1 MENSILV
8 LNAGSSSLKFSVFD
22 LLSNERLVQRVI
34 GQVEGIGTAL
44 HLKVKNGDGQSITN
58 VHWQTTEVA
67 NHAQALQQITHF
79 LNSNGQQQRLIG
91 VGHRVVHGG
100 PDYSAPLLITAEV
113 MDKLDTITHLA
124 PLHNPHNLAAIRAM
138 LQECPELPQVACFD
152 TAFHR
157 QQDTV
162 AKLFGLPYAYYEQ
175 GIQRY
180 GFHGLSYEYIA
191 SILPPEI
198 ADGRVIVA
206 HIGSGASL
214 CAIHKGRSVT
224 STMGFTAL
232 DGLLMGTR
240 AGSLDAG
247 VILYLLQQERL
258 TLKQLEDLLYKQSGL
273 LGLSGISNDMR
284 VLLDSP
290 EPRARLAIDYFV
302 YRVSRELG
310 SLAAAMGGLDALV
323 FTAGI
328 GENSPQIRQL
338 ICEQATWLGVDVD
351 NAANEASA
359 TCISRANSRVS
370 VWMLPT
376 NEELMIARHTRA
388 LLGL

>member
-1 MENSILV
+1 MANSILV

-22 LLSNERLVQRVI
+22 LSNEKQLHQRI
-34 GQVEGIGTAL
+34 TGQIEGIGTAP
-44 HLKVKNGDGQSITN
+44 HLKAKDDNGHSISDI
-58 VHWQTTEVA
+58 HWQITDVA
-67 NHAQALQQITHF
+67 NHAHALQHITDF
-79 LNSNGQQQRLIG
+79 LNNNSQQRQLLG

-100 PDYSAPLLITAEV
+100 PDYSAPLRITPEIMAKLDLITP
-113 MDKLDTITHLA
+113 LA

-138 LQECPELPQVACFD
+138 MHECPNLPQVACFD

-162 AKLFGLPYAYYEQ
+162 AKLFGLPYEYYQQ

-191 SILPPEI
+191 SVLPSAI
-198 ADGRVIVA
+198 ATGRVIVA

-214 CAIHKGRSVT
+214 CAIHHGRSVT

-247 VILYLLQQERL
+247 VILYLLQQQGL
-258 TLKQLEDLLYKQSGL
+258 TLKQLEELLYKQSGL

-284 VLLDSP
+284 VLLDSN
-290 EPRARLAIDYFV
+290 EPRAKLAIDYFV
-302 YRVSRELG
+302 YRVSREIG
-310 SLAAAMGGLDALV
+310 SLAAAMGGVDALV

-338 ICEQATWLGVDVD
+338 ICEQAQWLGVELDIP
-351 NAANEASA
+351 ANEASTA
-359 TCISRANSRVS
+359 CISQANSRLS
-370 VWMLPT
+370 VWILPT
-376 NEELMIARHTRA
+376 NEELMIARHTRT

>member
-1 MENSILV
+1 MNVILV
-8 LNAGSSSLKFSVFD
+8 LNAGSSSLKFSVFSTD
-22 LLSNERLVQRVI
+22 ALKTTLT
-34 GQVEGIGTAL
+34 GQIEGIGSAP
-44 HLKVKNGDGQSITN
+44 HFKVKQDNGLLLDEYWQSSNI
-58 VHWQTTEVA
+58 A
-67 NHAQALQQITHF
+67 NHDDALKHLLHF
-79 LNSNGQQQRLIG
+79 LNEQLHDQCLVG

-100 PDYSAPLLITAEV
+100 PDYSAPLLITPAV
-113 MDKLDTITHLA
+113 MSKLDSITPLA

-138 LQECPELPQVACFD
+138 LQECPNLPQVACFD

-162 AKLFGLPYAYYEQ
+162 AKLFGLPYHYYEQ

-191 SILPPEI
+191 SILP
-198 ADGRVIVA
+198 ADIVQGRVIVA

-214 CAIHKGRSVT
+214 CAIHNGRSVT

-247 VILYLLQQERL
+247 VILFLLQQGL
-258 TLKQLEDLLYKQSGL
+258 SIKQLEDLLYKQSGL

-284 VLLDSP
+284 ILLDSD
-290 EPRARLAIDYFV
+290 EPRAQLAIDYFV
-302 YRVSRELG
+302 YRVSREIG
-310 SLAAAMGGLDALV
+310 SLAAAMGGLDTLV

-328 GENSPQIRQL
+328 GENSPHIRQL
-338 ICEQATWLGVDVD
+338 IATQAAWLGI
-351 NAANEASA
+351 NFEPFANEANMS
-359 TCISRANSRVS
+359 CISQANSRVT
-370 VWMLPT
+370 VLMLPT

-388 LLGL
+388 LLAF